1 MQIGVF
7 MYANFYSYKDNLNS
21 KNCTSSVLSYNSMSR
36 PLPSNDE
43 HVELYVKDMPYDEQ
57 RKRIIDFA
65 ELNGVV
71 DALEI
76 ADALQLDVFEVN
88 KIMVQLIKEGILEEL

>member
-1 MQIGVF
+1 
-7 MYANFYSYKDNLNS
+7 MYANFHSYKDNLNN
-21 KNCTSSVLSYNSMSR
+21 KNCTYSVLSYNSMSR

-43 HVELYVKDMPYDEQ
+43 DVELYLKDMPYDEQ
-57 RKRIIDFA
+57 KKRIIDFA
-65 ELNGVV
+65 EFNGVV

-88 KIMVQLIKEGILEEL
+88 EMMEQLIKEGILEEV

>member
-1 MQIGVF
+1 

-88 KIMVQLIKEGILEEL
+88 KIMVQLIKEGIYIKWI

>member
-1 MQIGVF
+1 
-7 MYANFYSYKDNLNS
+7 
-21 KNCTSSVLSYNSMSR
+21 MSR

-43 HVELYVKDMPYDEQ
+43 HMELYVKDMPYDEQ

-65 ELNGVV
+65 ELNGFI

-88 KIMVQLIKEGILEEL
+88 EMMEQLFKEGILEKV